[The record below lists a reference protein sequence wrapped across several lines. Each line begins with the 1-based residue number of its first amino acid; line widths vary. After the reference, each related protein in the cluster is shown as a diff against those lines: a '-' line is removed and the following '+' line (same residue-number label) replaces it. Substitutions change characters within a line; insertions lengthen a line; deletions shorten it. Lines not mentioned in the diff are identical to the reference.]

1 MFKSWKKFEGADQTT
16 IIMLCL
22 FCVVA
27 LIGLFV
33 IR

>member
-16 IIMLCL
+16 IIMLGL
-22 FCVVA
+22 FCAVA
-27 LIGLFV
+27 LAGLFL